1 MRLLLLFCLLL
12 CMHGTSSA
20 QLTVADVRQTWA
32 TRQGTIES
40 ATLSVRPKGLYME
53 CGLYLTFSAQGATFN
68 TNGDSLEVLLKF
80 NLPEGSTVHDSWLW
94 VGEEISK
101 ARIFDRW
108 TASAIYEG
116 IVKRRSDPSIL
127 FKNSATQYQLRVF
140 PMARTNTRR
149 VKISWLQPATLS
161 REKTT
166 LDLPFDLL
174 KYSLTPLSKFNLLVW
189 TNDRFKVPSLLNQP
203 NTYFEEVEDTIDG
216 GHFYRTVL
224 NSSQFTNDVKLA
236 FASPMRNGYFLNTG
250 ASEGEKF
257 YQLAVLPNY
266 FIPGS
271 RGKKVALCLDFQSG
285 NTDGLT
291 VEKILTAAKNTMQN
305 NLTTGDSF
313 NIFLAGLTIRKA
325 ANRWL
330 PAHPDT
336 IRTAFNLLAGQLAQY
351 SSLPSLLPTSIE
363 WVKAHGNEGTIVL
376 ASNGNQFSNLS
387 ASNTFLSDVLGIT
400 PPTISINSLNFCD
413 VWNNYFY
420 LNNTYYYANS
430 YLLSTLAAQTKGA
443 YVKAAFSTTQSPNF
457 APGLESLFINL
468 GTYTNTIDIN
478 LSPKDGFCY
487 ARLNVSNNGALVNLD
502 RPVLQVGKYLG
513 TAPFN
518 LTVSGVLDDQLVLS
532 NVEVPES
539 EIETIDTLS
548 REIWYGKFIQTLEAE
563 QQTNPTINNILF
575 NSLNNRVLSRY
586 TAFLCLED
594 SSYYCDNCTDETQLN
609 TSTDELSTSDSLVIV
624 YPNPFETR
632 TTIQIKAMFASNEH
646 PTFEIYD
653 LKGRLVYIF
662 NLSTG
667 VPEQKIEWDGQAL
680 SGSESPAGVYFGLM
694 KMKDRTVVI
703 KLVKV

>member
-12 CMHGTSSA
+12 CMHVTSSA
-20 QLTVADVRQTWA
+20 QLTVADVRQSWS

-53 CGLYLTFSAQGATFN
+53 CGLYLTFSAQGVNFN
-68 TNGDSLEVLLKF
+68 TNGDSLEVRLNF

-94 VGEEISK
+94 VGDEISK

-127 FKNSATQYQLRVF
+127 FKNSATQYQLQVF
-140 PMARTNTRR
+140 PMKRTNTRR
-149 VKISWLQPATLS
+149 VKITWLQLATLS
-161 REKTT
+161 RENTT

-236 FASPMRNGYFLNTG
+236 FASPIRNGYYLAAG
-250 ASEGEKF
+250 ASEGEQF
-257 YQLAVLPNY
+257 YQLAVMPNY
-266 FIPGS
+266 FLPGS
-271 RGKKVALCLDFQSG
+271 RGKKVALCLDFQAS
-285 NTDGLT
+285 NTNGLST
-291 VEKILTAAKNTMQN
+291 EKILTAAKNTMLN
-305 NLTTGDSF
+305 NLIIGDSF
-313 NIFLAGLTIRKA
+313 NLFLAGLTIRKA
-325 ANRWL
+325 ADRWL

-336 IRTAFNLLAGQLAQY
+336 IRIAFNLLAGQLAQY
-351 SSLPSLLPTSIE
+351 SNLPSLLPTSIE
-363 WVKAHGNEGTIVL
+363 WVKAHGNEGAIVL
-376 ASNGNQFSNLS
+376 ASNGNQFADLS
-387 ASNTFLSDVLGIT
+387 ASNTFLSDVLSIT
-400 PPTISINSLNFCD
+400 PPTVSINSLDFCD
-413 VWNNYFY
+413 IKNNYFY

-430 YLLSTLAAQTKGA
+430 YLLSTLSAQTKGT
-443 YVKAAFSTTQSPNF
+443 YVKAPYSTNQSPNF
-457 APGLESLFINL
+457 APGIESLFYNM
-468 GTYTNTIDIN
+468 GTNTSTFDIN

-487 ARLNVSNNGALVNLD
+487 ARLNVSNNGTLVNLD

-518 LTVSGVLDDQLVLS
+518 LAVGGVLDDQLVLS

-563 QQTNPTINNILF
+563 QQSTPTVNNILF

-594 SSYYCDNCTDETQLN
+594 SSYYCDNCTDETQLI
-609 TSTDELSTSDSLVIV
+609 STDELSTSDSLVNV

-662 NLSTG
+662 NLSAG
-667 VPEQKIEWDGQAL
+667 VTEQKIEWDGQAL

-703 KLVKV
+703 KLVKI

>member
-1 MRLLLLFCLLL
+1 
-12 CMHGTSSA
+12 
-20 QLTVADVRQTWA
+20 
-32 TRQGTIES
+32 
-40 ATLSVRPKGLYME
+40 
-53 CGLYLTFSAQGATFN
+53 
-68 TNGDSLEVLLKF
+68 
-80 NLPEGSTVHDSWLW
+80 
-94 VGEEISK
+94 
-101 ARIFDRW
+101 
-108 TASAIYEG
+108 
-116 IVKRRSDPSIL
+116 
-127 FKNSATQYQLRVF
+127 
-140 PMARTNTRR
+140 
-149 VKISWLQPATLS
+149 
-161 REKTT
+161 
-166 LDLPFDLL
+166 
-174 KYSLTPLSKFNLLVW
+174 
-189 TNDRFKVPSLLNQP
+189 
-203 NTYFEEVEDTIDG
+203 
-216 GHFYRTVL
+216 
-224 NSSQFTNDVKLA
+224 LA
-236 FASPMRNGYFLNTG
+236 AG

-257 YQLAVLPNY
+257 YQLAVSPNY

-271 RGKKVALCLDFQSG
+271 RGRKVALCLDFQSG

-336 IRTAFNLLAGQLAQY
+336 IRIAFNLLAGQLAQY
-351 SSLPSLLPTSIE
+351 SSLPSLLPTCIE

-387 ASNTFLSDVLGIT
+387 ASNTFLSDVLSIT

-443 YVKAAFSTTQSPNF
+443 YVKAAFSTAQSPNF

-487 ARLNVSNNGALVNLD
+487 ARLNVSNIGALVNLD

-518 LTVSGVLDDQLVLS
+518 LAVGGVLDDQLVLS

-563 QQTNPTINNILF
+563 QQSTPTVNNILF

-594 SSYYCDNCTDETQLN
+594 SSYYCDNCTDETQLI
-609 TSTDELSTSDSLVIV
+609 STDELSTSDSLVNV

-667 VPEQKIEWDGQAL
+667 VPEQNIEWDGHAL
-680 SGSESPAGVYFGLM
+680 SGSETPAGVYFGLM

>member
-20 QLTVADVRQTWA
+20 QLTVADVRQSWS

-53 CGLYLTFSAQGATFN
+53 CGLYLTFSAKGVTFN
-68 TNGDSLEVLLKF
+68 NNGDSLEVRLNF

-94 VGEEISK
+94 VGDEISK

-116 IVKRRSDPSIL
+116 IVKRRNDPSIL
-127 FKNSATQYQLRVF
+127 FKNSATQYQLQVF
-140 PMARTNTRR
+140 PMKRTNTRR
-149 VKISWLQPATLS
+149 VKITWLQLATIGQ
-161 REKTT
+161 EKTT

-216 GHFYRTVL
+216 GHFYRTIL
-224 NSSQFTNDVKLA
+224 NSNQFTSDVKLA
-236 FASPMRNGYFLNTG
+236 FASPLRNGYYLAAG
-250 ASEGEKF
+250 ASEGEQF
-257 YQLAVLPNY
+257 YQLAVMPNY

-271 RGKKVALCLDFQSG
+271 RGKKVALCLDFHAG
-285 NTDGLT
+285 NTYGLT
-291 VEKILTAAKNTMQN
+291 TEQILIAAKNTMLN
-305 NLTTGDSF
+305 NLITRDSF
-313 NIFLAGLTIRKA
+313 NLFCSGLTIRKA
-325 ANRWL
+325 ADRWL
-330 PAHPDT
+330 PADPDT
-336 IRTAFNLLAGQLAQY
+336 IRSAFNLLAGQLAQY
-351 SSLPSLLPTSIE
+351 SNLPNLLPFSIE

-376 ASNGNQFSNLS
+376 ATNGYQFGNLQ
-387 ASNTFLSDVLGIT
+387 ASNTFLLDVLSVT
-400 PPTISINSLNFCD
+400 PSTISINSLNYCD
-413 VWNNYFY
+413 NPYIYFY
-420 LNNTYYYANS
+420 LNGTYYYANS

-443 YVKAAFSTTQSPNF
+443 YVKAAFSTAQSPNF
-457 APGLESLFINL
+457 APGLESLFNNI
-468 GTYTNTIDIN
+468 GTNTNTFDIN

-487 ARLNVSNNGALVNLD
+487 ARLNVSNNGPLVNLD
-502 RPVLQVGKYLG
+502 RSVLQVGKYFG
-513 TAPFN
+513 SAPFN
-518 LTVSGVLDDQLVLS
+518 LAVGGVLEDQIFIS

-539 EIETIDTLS
+539 EMETIDTLS

-594 SSYYCDNCTDETQLN
+594 SSYYCDNCTDETQLI
-609 TSTDELSTSDSLVIV
+609 STDELSTSDSLVNV

-662 NLSTG
+662 NLSAG
-667 VPEQKIEWDGQAL
+667 VTEQKIEWDGHGL
-680 SGSESPAGVYFGLM
+680 SGSETPAGVYFGLM

-703 KLVKV
+703 KLVKI

>member
-94 VGEEISK
+94 VGDEISK

-127 FKNSATQYQLRVF
+127 FKNSATQYQLQVF
-140 PMARTNTRR
+140 PMKRTNTRR
-149 VKISWLQPATLS
+149 VKITWLQLATIGQ
-161 REKTT
+161 EKTT

-216 GHFYRTVL
+216 GYFYRTIL
-224 NSSQFTNDVKLA
+224 NSNQFTSDVKLA
-236 FASPMRNGYFLNTG
+236 FASPLRNGYYLAAG
-250 ASEGEKF
+250 ASEGEQF
-257 YQLAVLPNY
+257 YQLAVMPNY

-271 RGKKVALCLDFQSG
+271 RGRKVALCLDFHAG
-285 NTDGLT
+285 NTYGLT
-291 VEKILTAAKNTMQN
+291 TEQILIAAKNTMLN
-305 NLTTGDSF
+305 NLITRDSF
-313 NIFLAGLTIRKA
+313 NLFCSGLTIRKA
-325 ANRWL
+325 ADRWL
-330 PAHPDT
+330 PADPDT
-336 IRTAFNLLAGQLAQY
+336 IRSAFNLLAGQLAQY
-351 SSLPSLLPTSIE
+351 SNLPNLLPFSIE

-376 ASNGNQFSNLS
+376 ATNGYQFGNLQ
-387 ASNTFLSDVLGIT
+387 ASNTFLLDVLSVT
-400 PPTISINSLNFCD
+400 PSTISINSLNYCD
-413 VWNNYFY
+413 NPYIYFY
-420 LNNTYYYANS
+420 LNGTYYYANS

-443 YVKAAFSTTQSPNF
+443 YVKAAFSTAQSPNF
-457 APGLESLFINL
+457 APGLESLFNNI
-468 GTYTNTIDIN
+468 GTNTNTFDIN

-487 ARLNVSNNGALVNLD
+487 ARLNVSNNGPLVNLD
-502 RPVLQVGKYLG
+502 RSVLQVGKYFG
-513 TAPFN
+513 SAPFN
-518 LTVSGVLDDQLVLS
+518 LAVGGVLEDQIFIS

-548 REIWYGKFIQTLEAE
+548 REIWYGKFVQTLEAE

-594 SSYYCDNCTDETQLN
+594 SSYYCDNCTDETQLI
-609 TSTDELSTSDSLVIV
+609 STDELSTSDSLVNV

-680 SGSESPAGVYFGLM
+680 SGSETPAGVYFGLM

-703 KLVKV
+703 KLVKI

>member
-1 MRLLLLFCLLL
+1 MRLLLLFFLVL

-20 QLTVADVRQTWA
+20 QLIVADVRQTWA

-53 CGLYLTFSAQGATFN
+53 CGLYLTFSAQGVTFN
-68 TNGDSLEVLLKF
+68 TNGDSLEVRLKF
-80 NLPEGSTVHDSWLW
+80 NLPEGSTVYDSWLW
-94 VGEEISK
+94 VGDEISK

-127 FKNSATQYQLRVF
+127 FKNSATQYQLQVF
-140 PMARTNTRR
+140 PMKRTNTRR
-149 VKISWLQPATLS
+149 VKITWLQPATIG

-174 KYSLTPLSKFNLLVW
+174 KYSFNPLSKFNLLVW
-189 TNDRFKVPSLLNQP
+189 TNDRFKVPSLFNQP

-250 ASEGEKF
+250 VSEGEKF
-257 YQLAVLPNY
+257 YQLAVSPNY

-336 IRTAFNLLAGQLAQY
+336 IRIAFNLLAGQLAQY
-351 SSLPSLLPTSIE
+351 SNLPSLLPFSIE

-387 ASNTFLSDVLGIT
+387 ASNTLLSDVLSIT
-400 PPTISINSLNFCD
+400 PPTISINSLNYCD
-413 VWNNYFY
+413 NPYIYFY
-420 LNNTYYYANS
+420 LNGTYYYANS

-443 YVKAAFSTTQSPNF
+443 YVKAAFSTNQSPNF
-457 APGLESLFINL
+457 APGLESLFNIM
-468 GTYTNTIDIN
+468 GTNTNTFDIN

-487 ARLNVSNNGALVNLD
+487 ARLNVSNNGTLVNLD

-513 TAPFN
+513 STPFN
-518 LTVSGVLDDQLVLS
+518 LAVGGVLDDQLVLS

-563 QQTNPTINNILF
+563 QQSTPVINNILF

-594 SSYYCDNCTDETQLN
+594 SSYYCDNCTDETQLI
-609 TSTDELSTSDSLVIV
+609 STDELSTSDSLVNV

-667 VPEQKIEWDGQAL
+667 VTEQKIEWDGQAL
-680 SGSESPAGVYFGLM
+680 SGSETPAGVYFGLM